1 MILCTL
7 DINKRIKKSIVA
19 YFFISIFL
27 IVFDRIYAVFSHGV
41 SSLSMNLMFLYPL
54 IGGVGVYII
63 LKYLCKEK
71 GIKFRLTFNIY
82 NTGIATLTIG
92 SLLKGIMDIAGTSSE
107 YIVYYRIIG
116 IIFIIVSILSFG
128 KEYILYK

>member
-1 MILCTL
+1 MYTL
-7 DINKRIKKSIVA
+7 DINKRIKKSIIL

-27 IVFDRIYAVFSHGV
+27 IVFDRIYAIFSHGV

-54 IGGVGVYII
+54 IGGVGVYNV

-71 GIKFRLTFNIY
+71 EIKFRITFNIY

-92 SLLKGIMDIAGTSSE
+92 SLLKGIMDIAGTSSQ
-107 YIVYYRIIG
+107 YIVCYRIIG
-116 IIFIIVSILSFG
+116 VIFIIVSLLSFLR
-128 KEYILYK
+128 EYTLYK